1 MAETIMETINRCFM
15 MAWNEFG
22 DDKSTEFL
30 VQITADR
37 LGLETD
43 EVYDA
48 LASVHD
54 HGASPVKPP
63 KCVCKKPDNVRCYN
77 PDCSRPA

>member
-1 MAETIMETINRCFM
+1 MRESIGETINRCFM
-15 MAWNEFG
+15 LSWDEFG

-37 LGLETD
+37 LGIEPE

-48 LASVHD
+48 LANCHD
-54 HGASPVKPP
+54 PETPV
-63 KCVCKKPDNVRCYN
+63 
-77 PDCSRPA
+77 SRPQRGEP

>member
-1 MAETIMETINRCFM
+1 MAETIEETINRCFM
-15 MAWNEFG
+15 MAWDEFG

-37 LGLETD
+37 LGVEPD

-48 LASVHD
+48 LAAVHD
-54 HGASPVKPP
+54 DGDVGSPVTPEAK
-63 KCVCKKPDNVRCYN
+63 
-77 PDCSRPA
+77 S

>member
-1 MAETIMETINRCFM
+1 MRESITETINRCFM
-15 MAWNEFG
+15 MAWDEFG

-37 LGLETD
+37 LGIDTE

-48 LASVHD
+48 LANIQDGS
-54 HGASPVKPP
+54 KP
-63 KCVCKKPDNVRCYN
+63 
-77 PDCSRPA
+77 

>member
-1 MAETIMETINRCFM
+1 MAETVAETIYRCFLL
-15 MAWNEFG
+15 AWREFG

-37 LGLETD
+37 LGVDPE

-48 LASVHD
+48 LANFGDDVGHARHD
-54 HGASPVKPP
+54 
-63 KCVCKKPDNVRCYN
+63 
-77 PDCSRPA
+77 

>member
-1 MAETIMETINRCFM
+1 MGSLSDRSGWQMSETIAQTINRCFM
-15 MAWNEFG
+15 LAWDEFG

-37 LGLETD
+37 LGVEPE

-48 LASVHD
+48 LASEV
-54 HGASPVKPP
+54 AQQERQS
-63 KCVCKKPDNVRCYN
+63 
-77 PDCSRPA
+77 